1 MNAIGTVI
9 EIDKNN
15 MAVVSTQRSSAC
27 SSCHNCEASGACHAE
42 LIFGEQ
48 KSVVIH
54 KAENAVGAKVGDTVE
69 ISAST
74 NKTLLISALV
84 FVLPLLITI
93 ICYFCLSAFIVNVGL
108 LTALLVVLYFL
119 SFVVMAKMVNVYA
132 KNNIKTFVVRILE
145 ESI

>member
-15 MAVVSTQRSSAC
+15 KAVVSTQRSSAC

-48 KSVVIH
+48 KSTVIH
-54 KAENAVGAKVGDTVE
+54 KAENPVGAKVGDSVE
-69 ISAST
+69 ISVST

-84 FVLPLLITI
+84 FVMPLLITVL
-93 ICYFCLSAFIVNVGL
+93 CYFCLSMFVKSVGL
-108 LTALLVVLYFL
+108 LTSLLVVLYFV
-119 SFVVMAKMVNVYA
+119 SFVLMAKIVNVYA
-132 KNNIKTFVVRILE
+132 KNKIKTIVVRILE